1 MANRLSIPLS
11 SPTTMTKAVFT
22 EAVQQHFPRL
32 TEQGM
37 EKHEAHIVIET
48 EAFIDETGDSQLRV
62 MMSCCAKLNTGD
74 KMRIIDT
81 LVQEFQLSEM
91 DRLVLALKL
100 TTDTGLMV
108 NQKGEIFVDDEVP
121 MTTGRMMN

>member
-1 MANRLSIPLS
+1 
-11 SPTTMTKAVFT
+11 
-22 EAVQQHFPRL
+22 
-32 TEQGM
+32 
-37 EKHEAHIVIET
+37 
-48 EAFIDETGDSQLRV
+48 